1 MPLSVSSNLE
11 ITTAYGHKG
20 LLIAVV
26 NREVIL
32 GLLLKQKVYMKL
44 DKGLLCNTFAKKGEI
59 S

>member
-11 ITTAYGHKG
+11 ITTVYGHKG

-32 GLLLKQKVYMKL
+32 GLLLNQKVYMKL
-44 DKGLLCNTFAKKGEI
+44 DKGLLCNTFAEKGKI